1 MMRPEN
7 KLFRRNT
14 MYSSSETSINY
25 KAILEAALSDYKKKT
40 GTELLDN
47 PLATEAQRCDTV
59 DGALTILQDQ
69 AKAFPQSKD
78 GDQRLMEQIS
88 PLAKVLFSF
97 SETLAFGNVGLVH
110 QVLIRGDSRRIL
122 TSLHRRSTR
131 KRNHC
136 WHICPSCCPFPRFG
150 SIFH

>member
-1 MMRPEN
+1 
-7 KLFRRNT
+7 

-59 DGALTILQDQ
+59 DAALTILQDQ

-78 GDQRLMEQIS
+78 GDQRLMEQIG

-97 SETLAFGNVGLVH
+97 SETLAFRNVGLALHPVKGIIAGIS
-110 QVLIRGDSRRIL
+110 VLL
-122 TSLHRRSTR
+122 AV
-131 KRNHC
+131 
-136 WHICPSCCPFPRFG
+136 RFLALVQF
-150 SIFH
+150 SVEPV